1 MVNLCCGI
9 KYVREVLPKR
19 FAGVRRV
26 ELRELI
32 SKKRKQI
39 NLITIKVLNAG
50 HVEKNPFALKSR
62 LLDARLPFLFF
73 QFSSTDPLD
82 IIYKI
87 IVFWQCIVDNILS
100 A

>member
-26 ELRELI
+26 ELTELI

-39 NLITIKVLNAG
+39 NLLTIKVLNAG
-50 HVEKNPFALKSR
+50 HVDKNPFALKSR

-73 QFSSTDPLD
+73 NSAQQTLWTLYIKLSSSG
-82 IIYKI
+82 
-87 IVFWQCIVDNILS
+87 S

>member
-1 MVNLCCGI
+1 MVNLRCGI

-39 NLITIKVLNAG
+39 NLITIK
-50 HVEKNPFALKSR
+50 
-62 LLDARLPFLFF
+62 
-73 QFSSTDPLD
+73 
-82 IIYKI
+82 
-87 IVFWQCIVDNILS
+87 S